1 MKKRITILA
10 LEKGYDGV
18 CREIIA
24 LANNLVDLFDVSI
37 LFLKDNNDSIN
48 INSKINVIVSEPT
61 FLESRKFYTDL
72 FRKSSVVIATDQYF
86 NKIVT
91 KYADCKTILWAHQ
104 EDTSSNMKILK
115 RYDLIVVPN
124 KFLKT
129 QYQEYNDNVLIIN
142 DAIELTGQKITSGN
156 NLIFVGK
163 LTKDKRL
170 DMLIN
175 IFDKVSKSFKTN
187 LIIIGEGEE
196 RKNLENL
203 VKSKRMKNIYF
214 RGLLTKEE
222 VESEFLNSALYVTC
236 GKCDNNNLAML
247 EAMSY
252 GVPILAFDEI
262 VEATSF
268 IVDDINGYLIRGRNK
283 DEMYERIMELLTN
296 EEKRKNFSLCAKEK
310 SQEFDIYSLKI
321 EWLKIL

>member
-1 MKKRITILA
+1 MKKRITFLA

-18 CREIIA
+18 CREIVA
-24 LANNLVDLFDVSI
+24 LANNLVDLYDVSI

-48 INSKINVIVSEPT
+48 LNSKIEVIVNEPA
-61 FLESRKFYTDL
+61 FLESRKFYTDV
-72 FRKSSVVIATDQYF
+72 FRKSNVLIATDQYF
-86 NKIVT
+86 NKVVT
-91 KYADCKTILWAHQ
+91 KYSLSKTILWAHQ
-104 EDTSSNMKILK
+104 EDTSPNMKILK
-115 RYDLIVVPN
+115 HYDLIVVPN

-142 DAIELTGQKITSGN
+142 DAIEFNDQKIANGD

-175 IFDKVSKSFKTN
+175 IFADVSKTFKTN
-187 LIIIGEGEE
+187 LIIIGSGEE
-196 RKNLENL
+196 RKNLEDL
-203 VKSKRMKNIYF
+203 VKSKRLKNIYF

-222 VESEFLNSALYVTC
+222 VESEFLNSAIYVTC

-252 GVPILAFDEI
+252 GVPIIAFDDI

-268 IVDDINGYLIRGRNK
+268 IVDDINGYLIRNRNK
-283 DEMYERIMELLTN
+283 DEMYEKIMELLTDK
-296 EEKRKNFSLCAKEK
+296 EKRKNFSLCAKEK